1 MKNCFVFP
9 STKDGE
15 CNERESLHVCQVYFL
30 ERAKNCVAHLAQHKN
45 ILSLFGMRNIRKIIL
60 NHFEWKISRLITS
73 HCHTLNILAKQTLLS
88 VKSQK
93 ERANKPNTI
102 TKKSLGILLR
112 MQSTIKSSKGY
123 E

>member
-1 MKNCFVFP
+1 MKNCFFFP

-30 ERAKNCVAHLAQHKN
+30 GRAKNSLAHLAQQK
-45 ILSLFGMRNIRKIIL
+45 ILSLFDMRNIRKIIL
-60 NHFEWKISRLITS
+60 NHFQWEILSLITS
-73 HCHTLNILAKQTLLS
+73 HCHTLNILAEQTLLS
-88 VKSQK
+88 VKSQR

-112 MQSTIKSSKGY
+112 MQSAIKSSKGY

>member
-1 MKNCFVFP
+1 MKNCFFFP

-30 ERAKNCVAHLAQHKN
+30 GRAKNSLAHLAQQK
-45 ILSLFGMRNIRKIIL
+45 ILSLFDMRNIRKIIL
-60 NHFEWKISRLITS
+60 NHFQWEILSLITS

-88 VKSQK
+88 VKSQR

-112 MQSTIKSSKGY
+112 MQSAIKSSKGY